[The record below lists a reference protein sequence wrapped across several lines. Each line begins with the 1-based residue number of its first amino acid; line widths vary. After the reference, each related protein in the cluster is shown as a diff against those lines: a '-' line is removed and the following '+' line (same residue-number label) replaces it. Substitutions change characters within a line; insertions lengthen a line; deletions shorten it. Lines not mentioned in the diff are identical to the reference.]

1 MGERDDGLGLS
12 LSLGNSQQKEP
23 SLRLNL
29 MPLTTSSSSSSF
41 QHMHNQNNNSH
52 PQKIHHNSW
61 THLFQSSGNTSL
73 LFFSLFFFKTLN
85 VLKLCLC
92 AKYSKISLYF
102 HISDPLLLIKIFKF

>member
-73 LFFSLFFFKTLN
+73 LKCVEILFMCKVFEDFA
-85 VLKLCLC
+85 VLSYLRI
-92 AKYSKISLYF
+92 YV
-102 HISDPLLLIKIFKF
+102 SDPILLIKIFKF